1 MNAERRRQLFNA
13 LVIPI
18 LAVLSGLLV
27 ATVLILFAKQSP
39 LEAFRVIF
47 QDGFTCNDVNH
58 CAIFSTL
65 ERMTPLILTG
75 LAAVVSFRSGMFQIG
90 QEGQFLVGATV
101 AAWLGYAIKLP
112 AIIHPI
118 FILLASALVGAFYGW
133 IPGVLKVKLGV
144 NALLSSIMLNAVAT
158 LFIEY
163 MVQFPMRSDF
173 GATAHSPIILDS
185 ATLPSF
191 FTVTRWGWGFVI
203 AILLAIVIYIYLWK
217 TSPGYEQRMAGQS
230 SPFALFGGIASDSS
244 AIRAMLISGALAGIA
259 GGIEVLGVHHRIM
272 TGFSVGLGFD
282 GVSVAILGQIHP
294 LGVVIVAFL
303 FAGLRIGA
311 QLGLQLQ
318 LHIPRELGGVI
329 IGLIVLFVACR
340 NMYAGWLEKIRKL
353 ITRFGH
359 RKEKKAGVS

>member
-1 MNAERRRQLFNA
+1 MNAERRRLLFNA
-13 LVIPI
+13 LIIPF
-18 LAVLSGLLV
+18 LAVISGLLV
-27 ATVLILFAKQSP
+27 SSLLILFAKTSP
-39 LEAFRVIF
+39 LEAYKIIFRE
-47 QDGFTCNDVNH
+47 GFTCNDVNH
-58 CAIFSTL
+58 CALFATL

-75 LAAVVSFRSGMFQIG
+75 LAAVVAFRSGMFQIG
-90 QEGQFLVGATV
+90 QEGQFLIGATV
-101 AAWLGYAIKLP
+101 AAWLGYAIQLP
-112 AIIHPI
+112 PVIHPL
-118 FILLASALVGAFYGW
+118 FILLVSAVVGAGYGW

-144 NALLSSIMLNAVAT
+144 NALLSSIMLNAVAV

-191 FTVTRWGWGFVI
+191 FPITRWGWGFVI
-203 AILLAIVIYIYLWK
+203 AILMAIVIYIYLWR

-230 SPFALFGGIASDSS
+230 SPFALFGGIPSDSS
-244 AIRAMLISGALAGIA
+244 AIRAMLISGALAGLA

-282 GVSVAILGQIHP
+282 GVSVAILGQVHP

-311 QLGLQLQ
+311 QLGLQLEA
-318 LHIPRELGGVI
+318 HIPRELGGVI

-340 NMYAGWLEKIRKL
+340 NMYVGWLDQARKTINRL
-353 ITRFGH
+353 VH
-359 RKEKKAGVS
+359 RNEKKAGIQ